1 MEFHSINFDTVFAFL
16 TLTALEIALGID
28 NIIFISVLS
37 NRLPKDLRNRARRF
51 GLLFALIS
59 RISLLLDLS
68 WVISLSQPIFTIF
81 WEAISG
87 KKLLLFSGGLFLLW
101 KAAREIYL
109 EVEAPERPSKERN
122 FRSGAIL
129 SAGHKSSLLWG
140 TILQIG
146 LLDMVFSLDSVI
158 TAVGLVN
165 QIPIMISAIL
175 ASILIMLI
183 TAQVIGDFVYRHPSI
198 KLLALSF
205 LIVVGVVLISE
216 GMDVQ
221 IPRSYVYFAMTFSL
235 IVELLAI
242 RSKAKKTKVPHRL
255 VEQCLFST
263 AHPQAGND
271 YLDGGKIDK
280 AELHMGVYQPH
291 TQ

>member
-198 KLLALSF
+198 KTISAVIFNRCWSGTHFWGYGCSNTTLLCLLCNDF
-205 LIVVGVVLISE
+205 LPDSWAIGN
-216 GMDVQ
+216 Q
-221 IPRSYVYFAMTFSL
+221 IESKKNKSTSPTSRAMSIFHSPSPSW
-235 IVELLAI
+235 EWLL
-242 RSKAKKTKVPHRL
+242 RWGQNR
-255 VEQCLFST
+255 
-263 AHPQAGND
+263 
-271 YLDGGKIDK
+271 
-280 AELHMGVYQPH
+280 
-291 TQ
+291 